1 MIDLDPKAWRAVSG
15 KFKIKDNG
23 LEKALAAYE
32 KLADDAHDEC
42 LKTIGT
48 ISQLANALKRA
59 KDVSSAPEAAKYLA
73 GLATAADKEKN
84 DVAKAKAEADKA
96 QIAADKAKVAA
107 EKAQLVADK
116 AKAAADKAEADEKKE
131 SDEDE
136 PDDKEGGLKA
146 LIVSMLQKVK
156 TAQPD
161 SPYHYLMCEAKPF
174 PFVMIAKQ
182 INASHRKIL
191 EKASG
196 GSKRFLKPGT
206 ITFEDG
212 HFCFESDKNIP
223 GAAKRVQGFLKNL
236 TGKKYPVMFGTAKAS
251 DEEGSPDGQTAG
263 DDAGDQAAAG
273 AAETAGA
280 AAGAAEGAAAGVAAG
295 TGQRGAAAADQPEG
309 EEPALNMKAPFSIS
323 ASVGRG
329 GKNKP
334 EDVQAVQTALNRK
347 IKAGLKVDGK
357 CGPDTIKAIMDVQKG
372 LGKFKPDGLVEPGR
386 GTARFLASTA
396 PLGPAPAPPNP
407 VPPPKL
413 GKGTL
418 DGAPGAWR
426 GMHGILT
433 KNIGELKKAVRS
445 EYSSEHPTLLKDIE
459 EALKKLDGVCDKIG
473 LEISDHLA
481 AANAAKDPA
490 ERKAKLQNC
499 KALIA
504 SKIQYVKSEPMIA
517 HMDRN
522 PFGVAMNCQRMIT
535 DHLVH
540 VAQAIG
546 NVG

>member
-1 MIDLDPKAWRAVSG
+1 MMDLDPKAWRAISG
-15 KFKIKDNG
+15 KCKIKDNG
-23 LEKALAAYE
+23 LEKALSTYE
-32 KLADDAHDEC
+32 KLADDAHDDC
-42 LKTIGT
+42 LKTIAVVA
-48 ISQLANALKRA
+48 QLANALKRA
-59 KDVSSAPEAAKYLA
+59 KEVAAAPEAAKFLA
-73 GLATAADKEKN
+73 GLVSAADKEKS

-96 QIAADKAKVAA
+96 QIAADKAKLAA
-107 EKAQLVADK
+107 DKAQLVADQAK
-116 AKAAADKAEADEKKE
+116 AKADEAEEHEKQHGEDKD
-131 SDEDE
+131 DE
-136 PDDKEGGLKA
+136 PDDKKGGLKPI
-146 LIVSMLQKVK
+146 LISMLQKVK
-156 TAQPD
+156 TAKPD
-161 SPYHYLMCEAKPF
+161 APFHYLLCEAKPF
-174 PFVMIAKQ
+174 PYVMIAKQ
-182 INASHRKIL
+182 INAGHRKIL

-251 DEEGSPDGQTAG
+251 EEDDSPEGQAAG
-263 DDAGDQAAAG
+263 DEAG
-273 AAETAGA
+273 AAGEPVGDDI
-280 AAGAAEGAAAGVAAG
+280 GEAAEPSLGAGRADGGGQSEDQAGDEQA
-295 TGQRGAAAADQPEG
+295 EG
-309 EEPALNMKAPFSIS
+309 KEPALNMTAPFSIS
-323 ASVGRG
+323 GSVGRG

-334 EDVQAVQTALNRK
+334 EDVQALQIALNRK

-357 CGPDTIKAIMDVQKG
+357 CGPATIKAIMDVQKG
-372 LGKFKPDGLVEPGR
+372 LGKFKPDGLVEVGR
-386 GTARFLASTA
+386 GTARFLASSA
-396 PLGPAPAPPNP
+396 PLGPAPEPPSP
-407 VPPPKL
+407 LPPPKL

-418 DGAPGAWR
+418 DGAPTAWR
-426 GMHGILT
+426 GMHGILG

-445 EYSSEHPTLLKDIE
+445 EYSSEHPDLLKDID
-459 EALKKLDGVCDKIG
+459 EALKKLDGVMEKIG

-490 ERKAKLQNC
+490 ERKAKLQSC
-499 KALIA
+499 KGLIA
-504 SKIQYVKSEPMIA
+504 EKIKYVKSEPMIA

-522 PFGVAMNCQRMIT
+522 PFGVSMNVQRMLT